1 MKIVNDANA
10 AFPKG
15 FQLGGMHCGIKKE
28 NLDLAVLFSEKPAI
42 AAVKTTTN
50 CVKAA
55 PILWCNEVMKNPLK
69 QLVVV
74 NSGNANAC
82 TGIGGQ
88 EVVEETAKKA
98 ASVFSVEK
106 EDVLVASTGVIGVPL
121 PVEKILNGLEKI
133 SLAHSIDAGTSAATA
148 ILTTDTGIKTIGV
161 EIEIKGKAVKI
172 GGMAKGSGMIH
183 PNMATMLSF
192 VTTDISID
200 PQLLDTLLT
209 EATEETYNMIS
220 VDGDTSTNDMVT
232 VLANGMAGNDV
243 LNVDDAELEIFK
255 EAFFYVHKT
264 LAKKIVRDGE
274 GATKFVEVEVR
285 GAKTQADAKILAKSV
300 ITSNL
305 FKTAM
310 FGEDAN
316 WGRALCA
323 LGYSGV
329 KFDPLK
335 VSLVFSSQAGMVT
348 LLNDGMPIAFDED
361 EALAVLKETDLHIGV
376 ELEEGSEKAIAWGCD
391 LSYEYVKINGDYR
404 S

>member
-1 MKIVNDANA
+1 MKIINDGNA
-10 AFPKG
+10 ALPKG

-55 PILWCNEVMKNPLK
+55 PILWCKEVMKNPLK

-121 PVEKILNGLEKI
+121 PVEKILTGLEKI
-133 SLAHSIDAGTSAATA
+133 SLAHSIDAGTAAATA
-148 ILTTDTGIKTIGV
+148 IMTTDTGIKTIGV

-209 EATEETYNMIS
+209 QATEETYNMIS

-243 LNVDDAELEIFK
+243 LNADDADLEIFK
-255 EAFFYVHKT
+255 EAFLYVHKT

-285 GAKTQADAKILAKSV
+285 GAKTQTDAKILAKSV

>member
-1 MKIVNDANA
+1 MKIINDGNA

-15 FQLGGMHCGIKKE
+15 FQLAGMHCGIKKE

-55 PILWCNEVMKNPLK
+55 PILWCKEVMKNPLK

-82 TGIGGQ
+82 TGIKGQ
-88 EVVEETAKKA
+88 EAVEETAQKA
-98 ASVFSVEK
+98 ATVFNVEK

-121 PVEKILNGLEKI
+121 PVEKILTGLEKI
-133 SLAHSIDAGTSAATA
+133 SLAHSIDAGTAAATA
-148 ILTTDTGIKTIGV
+148 IMTTDTGIKTIGV

-209 EATEETYNMIS
+209 QATEETYNMIS

-243 LNVDDAELEIFK
+243 LNADDADLEIFK